1 MLKKYI
7 KLAFKVFARHK
18 FFTFVSLF
26 GISFT
31 LMILLVVS
39 ALFDHTLG
47 PVYPEL
53 KVDRSLYVVDLELKG
68 PEISGRG
75 SVSYYFLNKY
85 VKSLKTPEAV
95 TIVGFFQ
102 KTITYH
108 EGRKFKLALKY
119 TDAEF
124 WDIMDFEFVEGRSYT
139 QTDIDNI
146 NQVAVINE
154 ATKEKYF
161 GKETAVGKY
170 IEADWKKYKVIG
182 VVKDVPIIRILTYG
196 DVWVPISN
204 TKEDITSYNM
214 DGDYQAIILA
224 HSRNDFK
231 AIKTEFKKHL
241 EQVEFQDDKYN
252 SIRGG
257 ADTLMESTSREM
269 FGFDETKVHY
279 LYVILL
285 GLMILFMLL
294 PALNLVNIN
303 INRIV
308 ERYSEIGIRK
318 SFGASS
324 MTLVGQF
331 IVENVLLTFIGGF
344 IGLIITFIVL
354 AVINTSEVIPYSN
367 FTLNIRIFIY
377 AIFIILFFGI
387 FSGVYPAW
395 RMARLKPVYALQ
407 GGKK

>member
-7 KLAFKVFARHK
+7 KLALKVLARHK

-31 LMILLVVS
+31 LMILLVS
-39 ALFDHTLG
+39 SSLIDHVLG

-53 KVDRSLYVVDLELKG
+53 KLNRSLYVLDLELKG
-68 PEISGRG
+68 PQISKRG

-85 VKSLKTPEAV
+85 VKTLKTPEAV
-95 TIVGFFQ
+95 SIVSFFQ
-102 KTITYH
+102 KTITYNK
-108 EGRKFKLALKY
+108 GKKYKLALKY

-124 WDIMDFEFVEGRSYT
+124 WDVMEFDFIEGVPFSKKDVEN
-139 QTDIDNI
+139 IDQI
-146 NQVAVINE
+146 AVINE
-154 ATKEKYF
+154 STKEKYF
-161 GKETAVGKY
+161 GEEDALGKY
-170 IEADWKKYKVIG
+170 IEADWQKYKVIG
-182 VVKDVPIIRILTYG
+182 VVKGVPISRILAYG
-196 DVWVPISN
+196 DIWVPITN
-204 TKEDITSYNM
+204 TKEDIISYTM
-214 DGDYQAIILA
+214 DGDYQAIVLA
-224 HSRNDFK
+224 HSRKDFK
-231 AIKTEFKKHL
+231 KIKSEFENHL
-241 EQVEFQDDKYN
+241 EQVEFQDEKYD

-257 ADTLMESTSREM
+257 ADTLLESTSREL
-269 FGFDETKVHY
+269 FGFDDTKAHY
-279 LYVILL
+279 LYAILI

-324 MTLVGQF
+324 LTLVGQF
-331 IVENVLLTFIGGF
+331 IVENVILTFIGGM
-344 IGLIITFIVL
+344 IGLIITVIVL
-354 AVINTSEVIPYSN
+354 AVINSLEVIPYSN
-367 FTLNIRIFIY
+367 FTLNIRIFLC
-377 AIFIILFFGI
+377 AIGIIFFFGI

-395 RMARLKPVYALQ
+395 RMARLKPVFALQ